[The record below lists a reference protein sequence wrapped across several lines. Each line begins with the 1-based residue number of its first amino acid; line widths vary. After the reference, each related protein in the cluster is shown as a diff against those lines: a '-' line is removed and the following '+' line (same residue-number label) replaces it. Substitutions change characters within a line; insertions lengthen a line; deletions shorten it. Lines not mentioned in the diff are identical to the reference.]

1 MAIIYGVLTS
11 YNLVVLFSSFSILY
25 KRLTISAVAPFL
37 LKTWD
42 LKQNKKKNNVLF
54 TFNHR
59 LVNKLN
65 YSLLAELEEEY
76 SSFQVLMDCS
86 LWAFMMNTNWARKKS
101 SSKIINNWRK
111 KTRLTKNI
119 DWQTDRRICMVDII
133 EFPYTT
139 ISHYCVHTPHIYIF
153 IDLSFLSNV
162 LINCHTKDRQT
173 IPFCNSI
180 LTAKPKKLS
189 QTF

>member
-1 MAIIYGVLTS
+1 MASKEDSSVSRSQVDWFCFCSWRRWDFIHFFGDLWFLVIFLFFSLLPRFVL
-11 YNLVVLFSSFSILY
+11 LFFVCFVVVSTFQDGHHLWRLDKLQLGCVFFLLFPILY

-76 SSFQVLMDCS
+76 SSFQVLMDYS
-86 LWAFMMNTNWARKKS
+86 LWAFMMNTNWARKKAQVKS
-101 SSKIINNWRK
+101 
-111 KTRLTKNI
+111 
-119 DWQTDRRICMVDII
+119 
-133 EFPYTT
+133 
-139 ISHYCVHTPHIYIF
+139 
-153 IDLSFLSNV
+153 
-162 LINCHTKDRQT
+162 
-173 IPFCNSI
+173 
-180 LTAKPKKLS
+180 
-189 QTF
+189 